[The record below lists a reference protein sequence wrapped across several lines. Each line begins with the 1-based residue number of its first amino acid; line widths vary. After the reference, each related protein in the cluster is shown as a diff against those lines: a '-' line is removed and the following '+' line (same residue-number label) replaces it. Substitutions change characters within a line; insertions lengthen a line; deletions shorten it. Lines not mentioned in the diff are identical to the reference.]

1 MSGDVTGKGKGKHDA
16 ERAVGTHGRGRE
28 SAPRRYR
35 STT

>member
-1 MSGDVTGKGKGKHDA
+1 MRGDVTGKGKGKDDA

-28 SAPRRYR
+28 SAPCRSR